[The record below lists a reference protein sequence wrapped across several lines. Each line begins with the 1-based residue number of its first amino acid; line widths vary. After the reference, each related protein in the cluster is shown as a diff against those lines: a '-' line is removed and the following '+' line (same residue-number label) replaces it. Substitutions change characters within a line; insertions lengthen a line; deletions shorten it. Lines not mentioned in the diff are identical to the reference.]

1 MGKGFRLVT
10 IAGIRIVVHPS
21 WFIIFALVVASLASI
36 GGMNVGGHL
45 PDVPRWI
52 VAVLV
57 AMLFFVSVLIHELAH
72 ALVARWRGVHVSSIT
87 LFLFGGAAALD
98 EQPPTASTEAM
109 VAAAGPIS
117 SAILGGLFVLAAM
130 PFYGATDQIGQI
142 MLWTCRW
149 LGVSNL
155 ALAAFNVIPGFPM
168 DGGRILR
175 AGVWGLT
182 KDFMKATRVASIV
195 GRIVGQLVIVGGL
208 WISLEGDVID
218 GVWMVL
224 IGWFL
229 NRAATVSWRQA
240 IVERLVEGIFVRDV
254 MEPNVPVVSQYLTL
268 DTLADQTTMNGQP
281 GFYAVT
287 VGDELI
293 GTIDQVQI
301 RRVPK
306 GRWTTTRV
314 ADVMR
319 RGDAILTLTE
329 PQPIL
334 EAVTRFEQS
343 GAAAIPVVAVDDARR
358 LLGMITREALLRAL
372 QARARMQAGSAGAGA
387 GAGAN
392 P

>member
-1 MGKGFRLVT
+1 MGRGFKLVT

-21 WFIIFALVVASLASI
+21 WFIIFALVVASLASL
-36 GGMNVGGHL
+36 GGMTVGGRL

-57 AMLFFVSVLIHELAH
+57 AFLFFVSVLIHELAH
-72 ALVARWRGVHVSSIT
+72 ALVARWRGVRVSSIT

-98 EQPPTASTEAM
+98 EQPPTASTEAL
-109 VAAAGPIS
+109 VAAAGPLS
-117 SAILGGLFVLAAM
+117 SAILGGLFIGGAALFM
-130 PFYGATDQIGQI
+130 EVPGQLGDI
-142 MLWTCRW
+142 AVWTCRW
-149 LGVSNL
+149 LGLSNL

-175 AGVWGLT
+175 AAVWGLT

-195 GRIVGQLVIVGGL
+195 GRVVGQLVIIGGL

-229 NRAATVSWRQA
+229 NRAATVSWRQVV
-240 IVERLVEGIFVRDV
+240 VERLVEGIVVRDV

-287 VGDELI
+287 VGDELV
-293 GTIDQVQI
+293 GTIDVNQI

-306 GRWTTTRV
+306 NRRTTTRV
-314 ADVMR
+314 GDVMR

-343 GAAAIPVVAVDDARR
+343 GAPAIPVVAVDDAKR
-358 LLGMITREALLRAL
+358 LLGMITRESLLRAL
-372 QARARMQAGSAGAGA
+372 QARARMQAGASA

>member
-1 MGKGFRLVT
+1 MGKGFRLAT

-36 GGMNVGGHL
+36 GGMSVGGRL

-52 VAVLV
+52 VALLV
-57 AMLFFVSVLIHELAH
+57 ALLFFVSVLIHELAH
-72 ALVARWRGVHVSSIT
+72 ALVARWRGIHVSSIT

-98 EQPPTASTEAM
+98 EQPPTASTEAL

-117 SAILGGLFVLAAM
+117 SAILGGLFILGAALFM
-130 PFYGATDQIGQI
+130 EVPGQLGQIGV
-142 MLWTCRW
+142 WTCRW
-149 LGVSNL
+149 LGISNL

-182 KDFMKATRVASIV
+182 KDFMKATRIASLV
-195 GRIVGQLVIVGGL
+195 GRLVGQLVIIGGL

-229 NRAATVSWRQA
+229 SRAAAVSWRQA
-240 IVERLVEGIFVRDV
+240 VVERLVEGIVVRDV

-293 GTIDQVQI
+293 GTIDAVQI

-306 GRWTTTRV
+306 GRLTTTRV

-343 GAAAIPVVAVDDARR
+343 GAAALPVVAVDDAKR
-358 LLGMITREALLRAL
+358 LLGMITRDSLFRAL
-372 QARARMQAGSAGAGA
+372 QARARLQAGGNAAGAGV
-387 GAGAN
+387 N